1 MCSDNVP
8 AQAHGLSVNCP
19 LKVVEHHPVDSNS
32 SPLSGV
38 NPPMPQPTI
47 KEPMKKPMA
56 WETEHEF
63 CNKQPHWAQW
73 PPWPKLKYDQMIKP
87 EPKESDDPQAQVTIK
102 LEPDNP

>member
-1 MCSDNVP
+1 
-8 AQAHGLSVNCP
+8 
-19 LKVVEHHPVDSNS
+19 
-32 SPLSGV
+32 
-38 NPPMPQPTI
+38 MPQPTI

-102 LEPDNP
+102 SEPDNP